1 MEKIKKKI
9 LVIGSSGMMGHI
21 LVDFLS
27 KKKSNFE
34 VFNLAKNLKIND
46 DTIICDILDINLLE
60 RLINNILPDII
71 INTAGILVKDSKS
84 NPLTAILVNACFPH
98 NLLKIADKIN
108 SKIIHMSTDCVFD
121 GSIGLYNEDSAKTPT
136 DIYGKTKDL
145 GEILGK
151 NHLTI
156 RTSIIGPELKQ
167 NGTGL
172 FLWLLKNRDQEIDG
186 YTKSIWSGL
195 TTLELSK
202 AILYCIEAD
211 LKGLIHIAS
220 DPISKYNL
228 IDIINNEFK
237 LNIEINKV
245 EGLVSDKSLVTVR
258 NDFLYKVK
266 PHQEMV
272 NDLKTYIELSNFKY

>member
-27 KKKSNFE
+27 KKKSKFE
-34 VFNLAKNLKIND
+34 VFNLAKSVKIND
-46 DTIICDILDINLLE
+46 DTIICDILDFNLLE
-60 RLINNILPDII
+60 RLINDILPDII
-71 INTAGILVKDSKS
+71 INTAGILVNDSKS
-84 NPLTAILVNACFPH
+84 NPLNAILVNACFP
-98 NLLKIADKIN
+98 NSLMKIADKIN

-121 GSIGLYNEDSAKTPT
+121 GSIGSYNEGSAKTPT

-172 FLWLLKNRDQEIDG
+172 FLWLLKNRNLQIDG

-202 AILYCIEAD
+202 AISYSIEAD
-211 LKGLIHIAS
+211 LNGLIHIAS
-220 DPISKYNL
+220 DPISKYDL
-228 IDIINNEFK
+228 INIINNEFK
-237 LNIEINKV
+237 LNIEIKKV
-245 EGLVSDKSLVTVR
+245 DGLVSDKSLVTIR

-266 PHQEMV
+266 SHQEMI
-272 NDLKTYIELSNFKY
+272 NDLKTYIELCNFKY